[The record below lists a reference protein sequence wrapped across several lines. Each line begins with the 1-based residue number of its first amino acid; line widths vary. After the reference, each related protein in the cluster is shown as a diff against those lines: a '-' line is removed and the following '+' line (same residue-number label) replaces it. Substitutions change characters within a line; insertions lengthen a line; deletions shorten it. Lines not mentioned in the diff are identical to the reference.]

1 MLTFTGLKG
10 VGGHTRKGKGVTASG
25 HKTTQILDLALQL
38 GEAGKSQGE
47 QKETSKLEQK
57 PGGERTQSLQSAKQ
71 GLPLFRG

>member
-38 GEAGKSQGE
+38 GELLGTLRDW
-47 QKETSKLEQK
+47 KESRRT
-57 PGGERTQSLQSAKQ
+57 ERNK
-71 GLPLFRG
+71 